1 MTALLTD
8 NLPLLARAPNGMQK
22 LRELILEL
30 AVRGK
35 LVSHDASDEPASELL
50 KRIAA
55 EKTRLVAEGKL
66 KKQKVVADISEIEK
80 PFALP
85 SGWTWA
91 FWDTIALKIG
101 DIDHKMP
108 DTTSEGVPFV
118 SPRDFYPG
126 NVINFDDA
134 KRVSVED
141 FERLSAKIKAERG
154 DLIYPRYGTIGEN
167 ILVDVERDF
176 LVSYSCA
183 VIKVAHGFIDPI
195 YQFYISMSGCIR
207 KQAKAAENKTTQAN
221 VGIKSI
227 QQYLFPIPPLAEQHR
242 IVAKVDELMALCDRL
257 EAQQADAESAHA
269 RLVQA
274 LLESLTHAS
283 DATDFAASW
292 QRLAGHFHTL
302 FTTESSIDA
311 LKQTLLQ
318 LAVMGKLVPQ
328 NPSDEPACE
337 LIKSIQSEKHRLR
350 TEEGLRTTAR
360 DDVPKD
366 EHYFPLNAGWAYYR
380 LGNLARFIDYRGRT
394 PTKTH
399 SGIPLITAKN
409 VRLGFISREPREFIA
424 KADYSSWMTRG
435 FPRMGDLLF
444 TTEAPMGNIALI
456 DISEQFALAQR
467 VICFQLHELAIGPF
481 LKLVI
486 MSSAFQQQLLDVAT
500 GMTATGIKSSRL
512 KEIPV
517 PLPPLAEQH
526 RIVTKVDQ
534 LMTLCDLLKARL
546 TQARRLNEH
555 LASTLV
561 EQAVA

>member
-1 MTALLTD
+1 MTTLLTD
-8 NLPLLARAPNGMQK
+8 NLPLLAGASNGIQK

-50 KRIAA
+50 KRIAI
-55 EKTRLVAEGKL
+55 EKTQLVAEGKL
-66 KKQKVVADISEIEK
+66 KKQKALSDVSESEK
-80 PFALP
+80 PFTLP
-85 SGWTWA
+85 VGWTWA

-126 NVINFDDA
+126 NVINFDGA

-195 YQFYISMSGCIR
+195 YQFYVSMSGCIR

-257 EAQQADAESAHA
+257 EAQQADAESAHV

-274 LLESLTHAS
+274 LLDSLTQAC
-283 DATDFAASW
+283 DATDFATRW
-292 QRLAGHFHTL
+292 QRLAKHFHTL

-311 LKQTLLQ
+311 LKQILLQ
-318 LAVMGKLVPQ
+318 LAVAGKLVPQ
-328 NPSDEPACE
+328 DPVDESAE
-337 LIKSIQSEKHRLR
+337 SFLQRQGIKSQPHTLNGWAKVPLGHLGEILGGSTPSKSNSAFWD
-350 TEEGLRTTAR
+350 G
-360 DDVPKD
+360 DIPWVSPKD
-366 EHYFPLNAGWAYYR
+366 MKRPVIHDAQ
-380 LGNLARFIDYRGRT
+380 D
-394 PTKTH
+394 H
-399 SGIPLITAKN
+399 
-409 VRLGFISREPREFIA
+409 IST
-424 KADYSSWMTRG
+424 S
-435 FPRMGDLLF
+435 
-444 TTEAPMGNIALI
+444 
-456 DISEQFALAQR
+456 ALAQSSLKIIPPNSMLMVVR
-467 VICFQLHELAIGPF
+467 GMILAHSFPVALTAREVTINQDMKALVPPQEISTYLLMYLQAVKGVMVELVDRSSHGTC
-481 LKLVI
+481 KLISEKLWAHTVC
-486 MSSAFQQQLLDVAT
+486 
-500 GMTATGIKSSRL
+500 
-512 KEIPV
+512 
-517 PLPPLAEQH
+517 LPPLAEQR
-526 RIVTKVDQ
+526 RIVAKVEQ
-534 LMTLCDLLKARL
+534 LITLCGQLKHRL
-546 TQARRLNEH
+546 TQACLLNKQ
-555 LASTLV
+555 LANTLV